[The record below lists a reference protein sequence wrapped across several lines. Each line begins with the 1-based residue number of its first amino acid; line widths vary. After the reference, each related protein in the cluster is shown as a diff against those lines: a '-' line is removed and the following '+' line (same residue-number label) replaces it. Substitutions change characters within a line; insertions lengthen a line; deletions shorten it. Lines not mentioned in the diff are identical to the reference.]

1 MIRYRIT
8 RMIIRRYSRR
18 CDSTKYKGMRKWEER
33 AAAKYIRLPE
43 KCQIT
48 QVDIGGLP
56 AEWVHW
62 KGADSGRVILY
73 LHGGG
78 YVLCSPRTHR
88 DLVCR
93 IARASGARAL
103 SIEYRRGPE
112 HPHPAAV
119 DDAVAAYLW
128 LLKKSGI
135 DPKRIA
141 VMGDSAGGG
150 LTLVF
155 LQTLRDRKI
164 PLPACAVCMS
174 PWADLTC
181 SGETH
186 KTNRRKDPVLPAP
199 VLPGFARL
207 YAPGGDLSRPSVSP
221 LFGDFASL
229 PPILI
234 HVGTD
239 EILLDDSHRVTEKA
253 RQAGTAVEL
262 KIWPRMIHV
271 FQAMAFMLPQARQ
284 AIREIGAFVERH
296 IPLTNCHREC

>member
-1 MIRYRIT
+1 MIRYAIT
-8 RMIIRRYSRR
+8 RMMIRRYSRR
-18 CDSTKYKGMRKWEER
+18 MDCTKYRGMRNWEER

-43 KCQIT
+43 KCRIT
-48 QVDIGGLP
+48 PVEVGSMP
-56 AEWVHW
+56 AEWLQW
-62 KGADSGRVILY
+62 QGSDAGRIILY

-88 DLVCR
+88 DLICR

-112 HPHPAAV
+112 HPYPAAV
-119 DDAVAAYLW
+119 DDAVAAYQW
-128 LLKKSGI
+128 LLKNGT

-150 LTLVF
+150 LTLVL

-164 PLPACAVCMS
+164 LLPACAVCLS
-174 PWADLTC
+174 PWTDLTC
-181 SGETH
+181 SGDTH
-186 KTNRRKDPVLPAP
+186 KTNRKKDPLLPAP
-199 VLPGFARL
+199 VVPGFARL
-207 YAPGGDLSRPSVSP
+207 YLPEGDLANPSVSP
-221 LFGDFASL
+221 LFGDFANL

-239 EILLDDSHRVTEKA
+239 EILLDDSRCVADKA
-253 RQAGTAVEL
+253 QKTGASVEL

-271 FQAMAFMLPQARQ
+271 FQALAFMLPVARQ

-296 IPLTNCHREC
+296 IP

>member
-1 MIRYRIT
+1 MIRYRIA
-8 RMIIRRYSRR
+8 RLFIRRYSRR
-18 CDSTKYKGMRKWEER
+18 CDSTKYRGMRKREEA

-43 KCQIT
+43 QCRVT
-48 QVDIGGLP
+48 PVSIGGLP
-56 AEWVHW
+56 AEWLEW
-62 KGADSGRVILY
+62 EGAGAGRVILY

-93 IARASGARAL
+93 IARACGARAL
-103 SIEYRRGPE
+103 SLEYRRGPE

-119 DDAVAAYLW
+119 DDAVAAYRW
-128 LLKKSGI
+128 LLKQGT

-150 LTLVF
+150 LTLVL
-155 LQTLRDRKI
+155 LQTLRKRNI

-186 KTNRRKDPVLPAP
+186 RTNMRKDPLLPAP

-207 YAPGGDLSRPSVSP
+207 YAPQGDLSDPAVSP
-221 LFGDFASL
+221 LFGDFKKL

-239 EILLDDSHRVTEKA
+239 EILLDDARRVAEKA
-253 RQAGTAVEL
+253 RQAGTAAEL

-271 FQAMAFMLPQARQ
+271 FQAMAFMLPEARR

-296 IPLTNCHREC
+296 IP

>member
-1 MIRYRIT
+1 
-8 RMIIRRYSRR
+8 
-18 CDSTKYKGMRKWEER
+18 MRKWEE
-33 AAAKYIRLPE
+33 AAAARHIRLPE
-43 KCQIT
+43 QCL
-48 QVDIGGLP
+48 VDPVAIGDLP
-56 AEWVHW
+56 AEWIEW
-62 KGADSGRVILY
+62 RGADAGRVILY

-88 DLVCR
+88 DLICR
-93 IARASGARAL
+93 IARACGARAL

-112 HPHPAAV
+112 HPHPAAL
-119 DDAVAAYLW
+119 DDAVAAYRW
-128 LLKKSGI
+128 LLKRGT

-150 LTLVF
+150 LTLAL
-155 LQTLRDRKI
+155 LQTLRRLKI

-186 KTNRRKDPVLPAP
+186 RTNMRRDPVLPAP

-207 YAPGGDLSRPSVSP
+207 YLPEGDLANPAVSP
-221 LFGDFASL
+221 LFGDFAKL

-239 EILLDDSHRVTEKA
+239 EILLDDSRRVAEKA

-284 AIREIGAFVERH
+284 AIREIGAFVERQ
-296 IPLTNCHREC
+296 IP

>member
-1 MIRYRIT
+1 MIRYAIT
-8 RMIIRRYSRR
+8 RFMIHRYSRR
-18 CDSTKYKGMRKWEER
+18 MDSTKYRGMRNWEER

-43 KCQIT
+43 KCRIT
-48 QVDIGGLP
+48 PVDIGGMP
-56 AEWVHW
+56 AEWLQW
-62 KGADSGRVILY
+62 LGSDAGRVVLY

-93 IARASGARAL
+93 LARACKARAL

-119 DDAVAAYLW
+119 DDAVAAYQW
-128 LLKKSGI
+128 LLKNGI
-135 DPKRIA
+135 DPKHIA

-150 LTLVF
+150 LTLVL

-164 PLPACAVCMS
+164 PLPSCAVCLS

-181 SGETH
+181 SGGTH
-186 KTNRRKDPVLPAP
+186 KTNKRKDPVLPAP
-199 VLPGFARL
+199 ILPGFARL
-207 YAPGGDLSRPSVSP
+207 YFPDGDLANPAVSP
-221 LFGDFASL
+221 LFGDFVNL

-239 EILLDDSHRVTEKA
+239 EILLDDSRRVYDKA
-253 RQAGTAVEL
+253 RQAGTEVEL

-271 FQAMAFMLPQARQ
+271 FQALAFMLPMARQ
-284 AIREIGAFVERH
+284 AIREIGFFVDRH
-296 IPLTNCHREC
+296 IP

>member
-1 MIRYRIT
+1 MIRYRIA
-8 RMIIRRYSRR
+8 RLMIRRYSRR
-18 CDSTKYKGMRKWEER
+18 CDCTKYRGMRKWEEG

-43 KCQIT
+43 KCLIT
-48 QVDIGGLP
+48 PVAIGSLP
-56 AEWVHW
+56 AEWVAW
-62 KGADSGRVILY
+62 RGADAGRVILY

-88 DLVCR
+88 DLICR

-119 DDAVAAYLW
+119 EDAVAAYRW
-128 LLKKSGI
+128 LLKGGT

-150 LTLVF
+150 LALVL
-155 LQTLRDRKI
+155 LQALRRRKI

-186 KTNRRKDPVLPAP
+186 RTNIGIDPVLPASA
-199 VLPGFARL
+199 LPGFARL
-207 YAPGGDLSRPSVSP
+207 YAPQGDLSDPAVSP
-221 LFGDFASL
+221 LFGDFAKL

-239 EILLDDSHRVTEKA
+239 EILLDDSRRVAEKA
-253 RQAGTAVEL
+253 QAGTEAEL

-271 FQAMAFMLPQARQ
+271 FHAMAFLLPQARQ
-284 AIREIGAFVERH
+284 AIREIGDFVERR
-296 IPLTNCHREC
+296 IP